1 MDRPAVSPPPIG
13 PSYNP
18 EEGNNIMSMGAKQQN
33 SPPLESQYSV
43 NCTQTVNNCDMV
55 VPAAAKDAA
64 ASQMLP
70 ITSTLRCSTTDAV
83 TNSADILSTKSNNA
97 CFYRARQNLDLDY
110 RNVKTS
116 NNKSF
121 SAAAA
126 AVVAANQ
133 GYGVARRTDITLKST
148 ASTTVTTSVSPPQV
162 KDVNVKLMSCNKTGQ
177 RNIATGNSFVVTG
190 NTNVATATDTQ
201 SSNNEDNGKRK
212 QSVFSSLLELK
223 KDFEMNTLKSNEQYT
238 GLDDNKNVESNVM
251 LPQFFSRNTFEISN
265 RWRKASADAK
275 NLARSQA
282 QNQQQQSAPQT
293 QDKQSPPMP
302 TTGSDTSTTAKPP
315 KRENLHLNLNTYASL
330 LNFQD
335 KIQTTFEKTTIPPQ
349 AVTTTTTTTTSSLAT
364 QNSYTTTTAIAGTAA
379 TASTSEHTSSLE
391 NGGGSS
397 STGGAGDAEAPPE
410 FYDNKIWREW
420 EVLRNKTGEMV
431 SPEFSYSFDPNN
443 LIKYAKNVNRTVTFK
458 RYYPAQPK
466 TKSKPKN
473 PQPLYI

>member
-13 PSYNP
+13 PSYKP
-18 EEGNNIMSMGAKQQN
+18 EPGNNILSVGVHQQT
-33 SPPLESQYSV
+33 SPPLESQFSV

-55 VPAAAKDAA
+55 VPAAAKAAA

-83 TNSADILSTKSNNA
+83 TNSADMLSTKSNNA
-97 CFYRARQNLDLDY
+97 CFYMARQNLDLDY

-126 AVVAANQ
+126 AVAAANQ
-133 GYGVARRTDITLKST
+133 SYGVARRTDITLKST

-162 KDVNVKLMSCNKTGQ
+162 KDVNVKLMSCNETGHNNTYVATDAT
-177 RNIATGNSFVVTG
+177 NIANL
-190 NTNVATATDTQ
+190 ATTADTQ
-201 SSNNEDNGKRK
+201 ASNNEDNAKRK

-223 KDFEMNTLKSNEQYT
+223 KDFEMNTLKSNDQYT

-282 QNQQQQSAPQT
+282 QKQQQQSTPQT
-293 QDKQSPPMP
+293 QDKQSPLP
-302 TTGSDTSTTAKPP
+302 TTASDNKTTTQPP

-330 LNFQD
+330 LNIQD

-349 AVTTTTTTTTSSLAT
+349 AVTTTTTSSLVT
-364 QNSYTTTTAIAGTAA
+364 QNSYTTAAPTTATAGAAA

-397 STGGAGDAEAPPE
+397 STGGAGDTEAPPE

-458 RYYPAQPK
+458 RYYPAPPK